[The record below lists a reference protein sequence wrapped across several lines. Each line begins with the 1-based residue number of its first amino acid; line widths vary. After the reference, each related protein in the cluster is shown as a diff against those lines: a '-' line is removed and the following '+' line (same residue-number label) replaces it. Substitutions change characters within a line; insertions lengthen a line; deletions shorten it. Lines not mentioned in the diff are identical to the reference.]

1 MDSIDPLMLAYVRAL
16 VDSQADLAS
25 LIARL
30 IVAGV

>member
-1 MDSIDPLMLAYVRAL
+1 MDPLLVAYVKAL
-16 VDSQADLAS
+16 ANGQTELAT